1 MNIFHSILYIFISIQ
16 ICECS
21 LLTSSWGTRANYSET
36 YCDFFL
42 GFFFQSD
49 RPTQYQETHSTVNE
63 EKKGSG
69 LWMKTFWEHGQAMV
83 STPFGHSLL
92 QAFWLWSVA
101 ASLFFPSPGSER
113 LEQATLGI
121 AKLLTQNSR
130 SVCFCCCWRFCCFL
144 LMMLLFFYFRVFLF
158 FYCDV

>member
-1 MNIFHSILYIFISIQ
+1 MWMFTFNVVLGYQGQLFRD
-16 ICECS
+16 
-21 LLTSSWGTRANYSET
+21 LLW
-36 YCDFFL
+36 
-42 GFFFQSD
+42 FFFRFFFSI
-49 RPTQYQETHSTVNE
+49 RPTDPISGNAFDGKRT
-63 EKKGSG
+63 KKGSS
-69 LWMKTFWEHGQAMV
+69 LRMKTFWEHGQAMV